1 MNKIK
6 KNAILFYEFYESHD
20 QDHSILFYGP
30 PPIHPLH
37 QNQNGL
43 VEIFFWATITEISVK
58 NSCFQLLAAVT
69 AKQTAQLV
77 Q

>member
-1 MNKIK
+1 MDFMKATTK
-6 KNAILFYEFYESHD
+6 TTQSCFMD
-20 QDHSILFYGP
+20 
-30 PPIHPLH
+30 PLH

-43 VEIFFWATITEISVK
+43 VEIFFWAIITEISVK